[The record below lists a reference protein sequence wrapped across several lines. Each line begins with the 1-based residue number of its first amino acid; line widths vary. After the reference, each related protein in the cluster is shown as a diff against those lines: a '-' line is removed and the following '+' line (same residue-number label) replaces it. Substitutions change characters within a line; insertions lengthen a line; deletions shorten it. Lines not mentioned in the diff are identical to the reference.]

1 VYVRYY
7 APSYEDGIK
16 AVIHKK
22 IKEHVPRHWLKGGS
36 WHSAWSEKSRTLFFE
51 NGSQMRFFSYEQ
63 HVNKMGGDDN
73 DAAYLD
79 EHAPEKVFIEA
90 VARTTDRNGYIVLT
104 MTPEAGITWE
114 EEKIIDAS
122 EFDPDIAFWTFSTFK
137 NPHLSKEGIAQLEK
151 LITDERLRDA
161 KLYGRFVSLAGLVY
175 PQFDRGIHVVPDGS
189 VTIQRHWHQQ
199 FVIDPHH
206 RKPSAMVWTA
216 WDPDGNVC
224 YIHQESEFPPTA
236 GGVPELAAHI
246 RVKTS
251 GLLIDDWIGD
261 EAMGGE
267 GKNIYGQGS
276 VLAQLRNN
284 GIPVVGTNQASD
296 KAFAAGVNKL
306 RSMLTPDPVSKK
318 PRLYIFNTC
327 TKTIKQ
333 MMTYQYRKETI
344 VDEELLREHVR
355 NKNDDYPTCIRYG
368 IMAEPSMGGI
378 EPESALNGS
387 W

>member
-1 VYVRYY
+1 M

-22 IKEHVPRHWLKGGS
+22 IKELAPRHLLKGGS
-36 WHSAWSEKSRTLFFE
+36 WPTAWSEKSRTLE
-51 NGSQMRFFSYEQ
+51 AANGSKMRFFSYEQ
-63 HVNKMGGDDN
+63 DVNKMGGDDC
-73 DAAYLD
+73 DAVYLD
-79 EHAPEKVFIEA
+79 EHAPEKMFIES
-90 VARTTDRNGYIVLT
+90 VARTVDRDGYLVLT

-114 EEKIIDAS
+114 EEKIIEAS
-122 EFDPDIAFWTFSTFK
+122 EHDPDIAFWTFSTFN
-137 NPHLSKEGIAQLEK
+137 NPHLSKDGIAQLEK

-161 KLYGRFVSLAGLVY
+161 KLYGRFVSLSGLVY
-175 PQFDRGIHVVPDGS
+175 PQFDRGLHVVPDGS
-189 VTIQRHWHQQ
+189 IDIKPHWHQQ

-206 RKPSAMVWTA
+206 RKPSAMLWTA

-224 YIHQESEFPPTA
+224 YVHQEAEFPPSA
-236 GGVPELAAHI
+236 GGVPELAAFI
-246 RVKTS
+246 RVKSS
-251 GLLIDDWIGD
+251 GLKIDDWIGD

-276 VLAQLRNN
+276 VLSQLNTE

-296 KAFAAGVNKL
+296 KAFAAGVSKI
-306 RSMLTPDPVSKK
+306 RSMLMPDPVSKQ
-318 PRLYIFNTC
+318 PRLYVAESC

-333 MMTYQYRKETI
+333 FMTYQYRKETA

-355 NKNDDYPTCIRYG
+355 NINDDYPTCARYAV
-368 IMAEPSMGGI
+368 MAEVDQSVG
-378 EPESALNGS
+378 EPESDLDES